1 MSIAPEIVRG
11 KKRKAKKTPNSRS
24 SVANASLSYTYR
36 IADSHL
42 HLHSPHRR
50 SRIQHTHVSTSRIGR
65 LSDFPDSKLSY
76 QYQYPRDH
84 VCIWWAWGRL
94 RNCFFGIWV
103 RGAVRILGWDLVLLL
118 LCFEIFAGNF
128 RVGWSAALQRLFSL
142 FGFVVLG
149 TVPVSVCLQWE

>member
-1 MSIAPEIVRG
+1 MSTAPEIVRV

-24 SVANASLSYTYR
+24 SVTNASLSYTYR

-42 HLHSPHRR
+42 YLHSPHRR

-65 LSDFPDSKLSY
+65 LSDFPISKLSY
-76 QYQYPRDH
+76 QYPRDRG
-84 VCIWWAWGRL
+84 CIWWAWGGL

-103 RGAVRILGWDLVLLL
+103 RGAVRVLGWDLVLLL

-128 RVGWSAALQRLFSL
+128 RGGWSAELQRFFLY
-142 FGFVVLG
+142 LG
-149 TVPVSVCLQWE
+149 LWF